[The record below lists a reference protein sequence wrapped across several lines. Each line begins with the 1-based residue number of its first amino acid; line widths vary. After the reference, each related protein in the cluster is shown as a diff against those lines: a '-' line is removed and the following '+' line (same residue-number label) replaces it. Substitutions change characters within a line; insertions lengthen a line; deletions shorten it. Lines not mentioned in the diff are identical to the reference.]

1 MQCIAPVLFNT
12 GPGFIICNSVTG
24 RSQRGGKMAEP
35 NIGGF
40 PTPGIKSR
48 LSFGVEYF
56 VMNDHDSK

>member
-1 MQCIAPVLFNT
+1 MT
-12 GPGFIICNSVTG
+12 
-24 RSQRGGKMAEP
+24 EP

-56 VMNDHDSK
+56 VMNDYDSK